1 MPGSCM
7 HGCEIAQ
14 APRMDAGRLVHEPCC
29 QQARAK
35 PAHLPHS
42 ARSMAM
48 PDTAPHLYKPLPCG
62 LQEAQKCLAEV
73 AQPLAQLAGQ
83 LADRQRQIAAL
94 RAEMGAE
101 QGARGVADVD
111 NDLDELD
118 SARTRA
124 EQDRDDLQ
132 RKQSRA
138 K

>member
-1 MPGSCM
+1 M
-7 HGCEIAQ
+7 
-14 APRMDAGRLVHEPCC
+14 VT
-29 QQARAK
+29 
-35 PAHLPHS
+35 
-42 ARSMAM
+42 
-48 PDTAPHLYKPLPCG
+48 PDRAPHLHQPLPRG

-83 LADRQRQIAAL
+83 LAERQRQIAAL
-94 RAEMGAE
+94 RAEVAE
-101 QGARGVADVD
+101 QGARGVAEVD

>member
-1 MPGSCM
+1 M
-7 HGCEIAQ
+7 HSH
-14 APRMDAGRLVHEPCC
+14 DV
-29 QQARAK
+29 
-35 PAHLPHS
+35 
-42 ARSMAM
+42 
-48 PDTAPHLYKPLPCG
+48 
-62 LQEAQKCLAEV
+62 QEARECLTDV
-73 AQPLAQLAGQ
+73 AQPLANVAGQ
-83 LADRQRQIAAL
+83 LAERQRHIAQL